1 MFGMKNFGAWEGVEE
16 NGAVNKILK
25 SWFPLLIRRGAETI
39 VETATGNEVGKIYC
53 YTTTPV
59 THEAIK
65 RQLAMLHPAK
75 KYVSATLSIDKD
87 GISVV
92 DSKTE

>member
-1 MFGMKNFGAWEGVEE
+1 MFGMKNFGAWEGVNE
-16 NGAVNKILK
+16 NGAINKILK

-53 YTTTPV
+53 YTTTPT

-65 RQLAMLHPAK
+65 RQIAMLHPGG
-75 KYVSATLSIDKD
+75 KYVSATLNINKNS
-87 GISVV
+87 ISVV
-92 DSKTE
+92 DDKIE